1 MAILL
6 ESSVPGRSECAS
18 WCATGAFWGN
28 ALASSEGSI
37 ENVPS
42 SFLTALNRPDF
53 MALLSVDL
61 LFEMDFAALDK
72 VRNDMEHLPFFGAP
86 F

>member
-6 ESSVPGRSECAS
+6 EASVPGRSGCAS
-18 WCATGAFWGN
+18 WCTNGARSGAFWGN

-42 SFLTALNRPDF
+42 SFLIALNRPDF
-53 MALLSVDL
+53 MALFSVDL
-61 LFEMDFAALDK
+61 LFEMDFAA
-72 VRNDMEHLPFFGAP
+72 
-86 F
+86 